1 MSETKWT
8 KGPWSLG
15 DKCKHTHGREVL
27 HDNNEPGSISMVLAR
42 AYARPCWEAEGEANA
57 RLIAASPELY
67 EALANVVAE
76 YDEEDNGRTLRWA
89 VDSARDVLAKARG
102 E

>member
-8 KGPWSLG
+8 PGKWVAVPDPNAFAIDDYCVGVEGG
-15 DKCKHTHGREVL
+15 DKIDEIATC
-27 HDNNEPGSISMVLAR
+27 
-42 AYARPCWEAEGEANA
+42 GERNA

-76 YDEEDNGRTLRWA
+76 YDEEDNGRSLRWA